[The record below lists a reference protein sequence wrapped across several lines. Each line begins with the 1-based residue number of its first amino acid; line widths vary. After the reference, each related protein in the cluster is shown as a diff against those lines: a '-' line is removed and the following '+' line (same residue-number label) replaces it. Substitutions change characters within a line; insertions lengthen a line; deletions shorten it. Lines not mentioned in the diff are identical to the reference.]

1 MARPMIEE
9 YRAQLRGL
17 SNEDLV
23 ARTSR
28 EILGAAVMARFRNN
42 DGWADDCADA
52 CYDEAVR
59 RGNVDLYQRA
69 YNSAVRSQGHDGL
82 VSDGNDADRARRS
95 DARSRSSRTG
105 GTMNHTDRHELIDI
119 CYEHGWR
126 LRTKEATVWRD
137 EAEAIVEAEGTEITG
152 RAATVEEACR
162 KVIDMLRGAKVI
174 A

>member
-1 MARPMIEE
+1 MIEE

-52 CYDEAVR
+52 CYDEVVR

-82 VSDGNDADRARRS
+82 VSEV
-95 DARSRSSRTG
+95 T
-105 GTMNHTDRHELIDI
+105 TPI
-119 CYEHGWR
+119 EHGDPTR
-126 LRTKEATVWRD
+126 V
-137 EAEAIVEAEGTEITG
+137 
-152 RAATVEEACR
+152 AALQGQEDPR
-162 KVIDMLRGAKVI
+162 
-174 A
+174 